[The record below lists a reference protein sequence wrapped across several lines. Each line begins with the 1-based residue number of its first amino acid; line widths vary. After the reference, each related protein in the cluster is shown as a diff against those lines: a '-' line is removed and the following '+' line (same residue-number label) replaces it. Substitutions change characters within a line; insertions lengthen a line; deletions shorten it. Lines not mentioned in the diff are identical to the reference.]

1 MARATR
7 SFPVSPTLRQ
17 PAEDLGPRAVR
28 TVTRILDA
36 TRSIFLT
43 HGYAG
48 TTVDEITRVAG
59 VSRPSFYT
67 YFPSKRDALLA
78 LGTRSAQAGQVI
90 IDRAKQ
96 MTRPVNKAQIESFV
110 QDCFEVLDEQA
121 SFSFAWT
128 QAAHQDEEIRKA
140 GMRRHVQMCSA
151 LARVLGDLRD
161 EPFEEPVA
169 QGLLFFSQLERSWSY
184 CQLYADDNLLAA
196 VQRSVTDNLVVLL
209 RSAPRGRRATTTRPR
224 GRLAPVRR

>member
-1 MARATR
+1 MRH
-7 SFPVSPTLRQ
+7 

-78 LGTRSAQAGQVI
+78 LGTRSAQAGQAI
-90 IDRAKQ
+90 MDRAKQ
-96 MTRPVNKAQIESFV
+96 LTRPISKAQIETFV
-110 QDCFEVLDEQA
+110 SDCFEVLDEQA

-151 LARVLGDLRD
+151 LGRILGDLRAEPFD
-161 EPFEEPVA
+161 EPEA

-184 CQLYADDNLLAA
+184 CQLYADGNLLAA
-196 VQRSVTDNLVVLL
+196 VQRSVADNLVVLL
-209 RSAPRGRRATTTRPR
+209 RTSPRGRRSTATTRPR
-224 GRLAPVRR
+224 GQLPPVRR

>member
-1 MARATR
+1 MRH
-7 SFPVSPTLRQ
+7 
-17 PAEDLGPRAVR
+17 PAEQLGPRAVR

-78 LGTRSAQAGQVI
+78 LGTRSAQAGQAI
-90 IDRAKQ
+90 IDRARQ
-96 MTRPVNKAQIESFV
+96 LTRPASRAEVESFV
-110 QDCFEVLDEQA
+110 RDCFEVLDEQA

-128 QAAHQDEEIRKA
+128 QAAHHDEEIRTA
-140 GMRRHVQMCSA
+140 GMRRHIQMCSA
-151 LARVLGDLRD
+151 LGRVLGELRG
-161 EPFEEPVA
+161 EPYAEPVA

-184 CQLYADDNLLAA
+184 CQLYADAQLLAA
-196 VQRSVTDNLVVLL
+196 VQRSVSDNLEVLL
-209 RSAPRGRRATTTRPR
+209 RSAPKGRRVATTNGPR
-224 GRLAPVRR
+224 GPVAPARR